1 MSELRAMLCPIL
13 SVDHPHG
20 SDESVSLPDH
30 GLEKARAGGVVAQ
43 GGANLSHNVVDVAL
57 GIDEQV
63 RAPEFPDDV
72 LAGHHLVASSD
83 QKNQQFH
90 WLLFERDPLPCPA
103 KLIAAQVQLDRSR
116 GFLSPSHEA
125 LRRQLSRKSRF
136 SWAIH
141 KRYTKVTSSSL
152 PEPSGR
158 GMMLAADTQNLGG
171 EVETLSVRC
180 TGNACNPWLRRSV
193 PDGRG
198 AICYARNP

>member
-1 MSELRAMLCPIL
+1 MVHSGRSRRDRSRVGTHELRAALGPIL

-20 SDESVSLPDH
+20 SDESVSLPNH
-30 GLEKARAGGVVAQ
+30 GLQKAGVGGIVAQ
-43 GGANLSHNVVDVAL
+43 GGANLPHNVVDVAL
-57 GIDEQV
+57 GIDEQI
-63 RAPEFPDDV
+63 RAPEFPDDI

-90 WLLFERDPLPCPA
+90 RLLFERDPLPCPA

-125 LRRQLSRKSRF
+125 LRRQLSRKNRS
-136 SWAIH
+136 SWPIH

-152 PEPSGR
+152 PEPSGQ
-158 GMMLAADTQNLGG
+158 GMMLAADTQTLEV

-180 TGNACNPWLRRSV
+180 NGNAC
-193 PDGRG
+193 
-198 AICYARNP
+198 